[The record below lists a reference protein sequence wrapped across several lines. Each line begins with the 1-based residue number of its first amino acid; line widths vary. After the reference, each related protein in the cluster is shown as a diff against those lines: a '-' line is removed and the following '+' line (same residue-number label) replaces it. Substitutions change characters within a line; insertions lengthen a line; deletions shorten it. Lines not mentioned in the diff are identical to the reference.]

1 MCFKKS
7 YKIHPINFKTPKKDF
22 KTNECIIC
30 LEKITY
36 GRAVLNCGHH
46 FHSTCVLKWFERNVY
61 YDLRRKS
68 IQILMKFD
76 IAVVELFA
84 NFFFVD

>member
-46 FHSTCVLKWFERNVY
+46 FHSTCVLKWFERN
-61 YDLRRKS
+61 LTCPMCN
-68 IQILMKFD
+68 QQ
-76 IAVVELFA
+76 
-84 NFFFVD
+84 FVWEWVGKKK